1 MKESLLAVVTIALS
15 ASAITSPV
23 IAEENDGKGWYGT
36 AGIGFISPNDPT
48 GDECLTLSGNRY
60 CADYD
65 FGYDAGISGEIG
77 VGYDFGK
84 FRFEATYSR
93 SKTSMDDVSA
103 DITENG
109 VDVITLTSKVDDG
122 DTTQNSFMLN
132 AYYDFDTDSKF
143 VPYVGGGIGY
153 TEIDFSSYTV
163 TVEGETLESDE
174 GSDGAFGYQVKAG
187 ISYLASEKID
197 VFGEAIF
204 SGTSGFSISTADIDP
219 ITAWGGRVGLR
230 YRF

>member
-1 MKESLLAVVTIALS
+1 MKESLLVVVTVALS
-15 ASAITSPV
+15 ASAITSPA

-36 AGIGFISPNDPT
+36 AGIGFVSPNDPT
-48 GDECLTLSGNRY
+48 GDECLTLLGNRY

-84 FRFEATYSR
+84 FRVEATYSR
-93 SKTSMDDVSA
+93 SNTSMDDVSA

-122 DTTQNSFMLN
+122 DATQNSFMLN

-163 TVEGETLESDE
+163 TVEGEALESGE

-197 VFGEAIF
+197 EFGEAIF

>member
-1 MKESLLAVVTIALS
+1 MKGSLLAVVTIALS

-36 AGIGFISPNDPT
+36 AGIGFVSPNDPT

-65 FGYDAGISGEIG
+65 FGFDAGISGEIG

-84 FRFEATYSR
+84 FRVEATYSR
-93 SKTSMDDVSA
+93 SNTSMDDVSA

-122 DTTQNSFMLN
+122 DTAQNSFMLN

-153 TEIDFSSYTV
+153 TEIDF
-163 TVEGETLESDE
+163 
-174 GSDGAFGYQVKAG
+174 
-187 ISYLASEKID
+187 
-197 VFGEAIF
+197 
-204 SGTSGFSISTADIDP
+204 
-219 ITAWGGRVGLR
+219 
-230 YRF
+230 